1 MNGEPYNESTIKDAA
16 NNIKFSDIFLLD
28 DIQHLQDLFSVATGV
43 ASIITYPDG
52 TPITKPS
59 NFCRLCKDIIRN
71 TEKGLANCMKSD
83 ALIGRHNSSGPIIRR
98 CMSAGLWDAGSSITV
113 GGKHIANWLIG
124 QVRNEDIDDLKILK
138 YADEIGA
145 KKADF
150 IEALNEVP
158 VMSSKRFNKVSEM
171 LFAFVN
177 ALSESAYLNLQ
188 LKMQIKEREN
198 ATILLRNSEERF
210 QLLFNEAPLGYQS
223 LDINGYIINV
233 NQKWLN
239 TLGYSRQEVIGK
251 WFGDFLS
258 PDSQEGFRQRFPIF
272 KADGKIHSEFEMVH
286 KSGKILFI
294 AFDGR
299 IAFNLNRE
307 FKQTHCILQD
317 ITDRKQAEEEI
328 KLLNAELE
336 QRVKQRTLQ
345 LENSNKELDAFAY
358 SVSHNLRSPL
368 RGIDGWSLAL
378 LEDYNHLLDEQGRT
392 YLFRVRNEAQQMANL
407 IDDLL
412 KLSRVTSVELK
423 QENVDLTVLVQTIAN
438 QFMLANPKRKFE
450 FIIEPGIVVQG
461 DISML
466 QIVLTNLLD
475 NACKYTGPKP
485 FARIEFGK
493 LEIEGKQTFFIR
505 DNGVGFNPDNA
516 KKIFGAF
523 QRMHKPSEFPG
534 SGIGLATVHRIISRH
549 GGRIWA
555 ESKPGE
561 GATFYFTI
569 M

>member
-258 PDSQEGFRQRFPIF
+258 PDSQEGYRQRFPIF

-438 QFMLANPKRKFE
+438 QFTLANPKRKFE

>member
-438 QFMLANPKRKFE
+438 QFTLANPKRKFE

>member
-1 MNGEPYNESTIKDAA
+1 
-16 NNIKFSDIFLLD
+16 
-28 DIQHLQDLFSVATGV
+28 
-43 ASIITYPDG
+43 
-52 TPITKPS
+52 
-59 NFCRLCKDIIRN
+59 
-71 TEKGLANCMKSD
+71 
-83 ALIGRHNSSGPIIRR
+83 
-98 CMSAGLWDAGSSITV
+98 
-113 GGKHIANWLIG
+113 
-124 QVRNEDIDDLKILK
+124 
-138 YADEIGA
+138 
-145 KKADF
+145 
-150 IEALNEVP
+150 
-158 VMSSKRFNKVSEM
+158 
-171 LFAFVN
+171 
-177 ALSESAYLNLQ
+177 
-188 LKMQIKEREN
+188 
-198 ATILLRNSEERF
+198 
-210 QLLFNEAPLGYQS
+210 
-223 LDINGYIINV
+223 
-233 NQKWLN
+233 
-239 TLGYSRQEVIGK
+239 
-251 WFGDFLS
+251 
-258 PDSQEGFRQRFPIF
+258 
-272 KADGKIHSEFEMVH
+272 VH